1 MAEDASFAAAYTT
14 WRVESMPGRAALVA
28 LRERAQA
35 DVARGVERMRRVV
48 QTTHGLSL
56 PDHVF
61 TFLTFWRGLTEPE
74 HIAVEDTVGLKPS
87 GVLERLDTGRYLEV
101 PASGLDARLDWRFYS
116 DPPEFFTVLL
126 GDSEG
131 LHAGIW
137 CDDSAFAPSNGVV
150 VSYYND
156 DPSGIVC
163 NGYTLLQSLRWSL
176 EVSEDDLHECGS
188 PWDDHEQLRISLAA
202 VRDAVMEYET
212 ADRPETGR
220 EYLVRYAV
228 ELAGRIATVDDMG
241 VWVPWPIAPEPRDT
255 ELIRAAIAVGSPK
268 VSVWIAGALAACAA
282 GQPAEALAL
291 GRDLH
296 WMSGMSQ
303 RREDAAL
310 SLLTAAYTALG
321 RDSLLEIARMHH
333 QFRRLSSVDIYA
345 EGIWRILPST

>member
-1 MAEDASFAAAYTT
+1 MIEDASFAAAYST
-14 WRVESMPGRAALVA
+14 WRVENMPGREALVA

-35 DVARGVERMRRVV
+35 DVARDVERMRRVV

-61 TFLTFWRGLTEPE
+61 TFLSFWRGLTEPE
-74 HIAVEDTVGLKPS
+74 RIAVEDTVGLKPS
-87 GVLERLDTGRYLEV
+87 GVLDRLDTGRYLEV
-101 PASGLDARLDWRFYS
+101 PTSGLDARLDWRFYA

-131 LHAGIW
+131 LHAGLW

-150 VSYYND
+150 ASYYND

-163 NGYTLLQSLRWSL
+163 NGYTLLQSLRWAL

-188 PWDDHEQLRISLAA
+188 PLDDPVQIRISLAA

-212 ADRPETGR
+212 ADRLATGG
-220 EYLVRYAV
+220 EYLARYAV
-228 ELAGRIATVDDMG
+228 ELAGRIATVDEMG
-241 VWVPWPIAPEPRDT
+241 VWLPRPIVPEPRDT
-255 ELIRAAIAVGSPK
+255 ELIRTAIAGGSRQVP
-268 VSVWIAGALAACAA
+268 VWIEEALAACAG
-282 GQPAEALAL
+282 GQPSEALAL
-291 GRDLH
+291 GHDLH

-303 RREDAAL
+303 HLEDAAL

-321 RDSLLEIARMHH
+321 RDTLSEIAKVHH
-333 QFRRLSSVDIYA
+333 QFRHLSSVDIYA
-345 EGIWRILPST
+345 EGT